1 MDRNMQGAFYKA
13 FEPERE
19 LVRRIEFRYTPKHGS
34 WLNVAESELSAL
46 ARQCMHGRRLGDLE

>member
-1 MDRNMQGAFYKA
+1 MQGAFYEA

-19 LVRRIEFRYTPKHGS
+19 LVRRIEFLYTPNHGS

-46 ARQCMHGRRLGDLE
+46 TRQCMHGRRLGDLE